1 MRAQKSIIAAAELRE
16 VFAGGTDKR
25 DRSMAEIN
33 EMLGGDVS
41 PMTIVAPYEMAWLF
55 AQDRPPVGANGK
67 LLPSARAV
75 KHVLSALEVAQNN
88 QQGSRTLITP
98 RASNPDPGKD
108 FTSRRNSCAR

>member
-55 AQDRPPVGANGK
+55 AQDRPPSWCKWKA
-67 LLPSARAV
+67 
-75 KHVLSALEVAQNN
+75 
-88 QQGSRTLITP
+88 TP
-98 RASNPDPGKD
+98 
-108 FTSRRNSCAR
+108 